1 MDVSSGE
8 LVPDPDALSTSFIS
22 FLGFSIMRHRMI
34 ASMMRRATAV
44 SQVGQY
50 PTNPISVPD
59 TIGPNKIPE
68 IKKTEIVEIVRDL
81 FSAST
86 VSAIVA

>member
-1 MDVSSGE
+1 
-8 LVPDPDALSTSFIS
+8 
-22 FLGFSIMRHRMI
+22 MI
-34 ASMMRRATAV
+34 ASVMRTAIAA

-50 PTNPISVPD
+50 PTRPISEPD
-59 TIGPNKIPE
+59 IIGPNSIPE

-86 VSAIVA
+86 VSAIVAKPIIHAALPAKA